1 MGIKAQSSAHTKWL
15 CKYHIVFS
23 PKYRRK
29 VIFNKISSSIGEILR
44 DLCKYKGVEIIEG
57 HLMPNNVHM
66 LVSIPSKICVSS
78 FMGYLKGKSSLMIF
92 DRHANLKYKF
102 GNRKFWAERF
112 YDTTVGLNEASIQ
125 KYIREQEK
133 SDLILDKLSSKN
145 MKTSSRG
152 KSK

>member
-29 VIFNKISSSIGEILR
+29 VIFNKIRSSIGEILR
-44 DLCKYKGVEIIEG
+44 YLCKYKGVEIIEG